1 MKYYFLSGIPRAGN
15 TILSSILNQNNDI
28 CVSANSIITEV
39 LYKLDEWKK
48 TDIAFNNFPDI
59 ESYECMMAS
68 ILPAYY
74 SEWDCKYII
83 DRSAWGT
90 PYNISLL
97 EKFCPNDIKIICLV
111 RNIEDVFC
119 SWIDWCNKNPDNY
132 INNATNNGTIEEKFN
147 YLINPHSQ
155 TVQSVLSV
163 NTLIQGDPN
172 GEHHII
178 IDYDDII
185 HDPDKEVNRIYKFLD
200 IPQYTHNYTKI
211 EQFSVNGTKYDD
223 SNLGRNLHAIRSKGI
238 LKRSY
243 HVDVPQY
250 LIDKCENLNVWKIN

>member
-28 CVSANSIITEV
+28 CVSANSIITEI

-48 TDIAFNNFPDI
+48 SDIAFNNFP
-59 ESYECMMAS
+59 
-68 ILPAYY
+68 
-74 SEWDCKYII
+74 
-83 DRSAWGT
+83 
-90 PYNISLL
+90 
-97 EKFCPNDIKIICLV
+97 V
-111 RNIEDVFC
+111 RNSEDVFC

-250 LIDKCENLNVWKIN
+250 LIDKCKNLNVWKVN